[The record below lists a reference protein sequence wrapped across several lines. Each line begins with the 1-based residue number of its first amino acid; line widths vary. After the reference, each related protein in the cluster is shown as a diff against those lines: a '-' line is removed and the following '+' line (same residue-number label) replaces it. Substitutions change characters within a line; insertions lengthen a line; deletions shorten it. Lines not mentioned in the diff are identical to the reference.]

1 MNFKRL
7 LWAAGCAAIAWS
19 MSLRMD
25 AIQSKYQNDIDAYAA
40 YVSSQDDDNGDAM
53 PSKAHAE
60 KTVKA
65 SAAIGALKAPEVKP
79 TEVKEVHKS
88 ATLAE
93 NIVSTAFQY
102 IGVPYRSGSSS
113 PKGFDC
119 SGFTSYVFKQQNI
132 QLTRSSRSQYTEGQA
147 VKSRADLQKGDLVFF
162 GGSGGGNKSIGH
174 VGIVTEVNPDNGTF
188 KFIHASRTGI
198 KVDKSIEPYYSR
210 RYVGAR
216 RVLQ

>member
-65 SAAIGALKAPEVKP
+65 SAAIGVLKAPEAKP
-79 TEVKEVHKS
+79 TEVHKS

-198 KVDKSIEPYYSR
+198 KVDKSTEPYYSR